1 MATALEIVQF
11 FDESGREIVHREP
24 QQGSTDIKMGAQLIV
39 QDAQSAVFYRDG
51 KGLDV
56 FGPGRHTLTTEN
68 IPIVTKLLSLPFGFK
83 SPFQAQV
90 YFVSMKKFI
99 DLKWGTKSP
108 INFKD
113 SELNYVQLRASGKF
127 SIRIT
132 DPRMFINEIVGTQGK
147 YTTMEIEDYLRD
159 EIVSRLNTVLGK
171 NLKTVFEL
179 GQFYGQIETATKA
192 AVADFFNAMGIE
204 LTDMIIVGIIPP
216 DEVQEKINERSSMAA
231 VGNLDQYMKF
241 KTAQAMEKAAE
252 NEGQGGMAGMGVGLG
267 AGMGMANMMMGSMQ
281 QGQQKG
287 GQQGEQQGGKESGQE
302 KKPTQEEVLATIE
315 KLAKLKESGALTED
329 EFNAKKKELLS
340 KL

>member
-1 MATALEIVQF
+1 MAIALEIIQF
-11 FDESGREIVHREP
+11 FDESGRELVHREP
-24 QQGSTDIKMGAQLIV
+24 QQGSSDIKMGAQLIV
-39 QDAQSAVFYRDG
+39 QDAQNAVFYRDG
-51 KGLDV
+51 KALDV
-56 FGPGRHTLTTEN
+56 MGPGRHTLTTEN
-68 IPIVTKLLSLPFGFK
+68 IPVLTKLLSLPFGFK

-108 INFKD
+108 INFRD

-132 DPRMFINEIVGTQGK
+132 DPRMFITEIVGTQGK

-159 EIVSRLNTVLGK
+159 SIVSRLNTVLGK

-179 GQFYGQIETATKA
+179 GQFYAQIETATKA
-192 AVADFFNAMGIE
+192 EVTDFFNAMGIE
-204 LTDMIIVGIIPP
+204 LTDMIIVGIVPP

-231 VGNLDQYMKF
+231 VGNLDAYMKF

-281 QGQQKG
+281 QSQQQG
-287 GQQGEQQGGKESGQE
+287 NQQQGNQQQGEQKQSQE
-302 KKPTQEEVLATIE
+302 DVLATIE
-315 KLAKLKESGALTED
+315 KLAKLKEAGALTEE
-329 EFNAKKKELLS
+329 EFQAKKKELLS

>member
-1 MATALEIVQF
+1 MAIALEIVQF
-11 FDESGREIVHREP
+11 FDESGRELVHREP

-113 SELNYVQLRASGKF
+113 TELNYVQLRASGKF

-204 LTDMIIVGIIPP
+204 LTDMIIVGII
-216 DEVQEKINERSSMAA
+216 I
-231 VGNLDQYMKF
+231 
-241 KTAQAMEKAAE
+241 T
-252 NEGQGGMAGMGVGLG
+252 
-267 AGMGMANMMMGSMQ
+267 
-281 QGQQKG
+281 
-287 GQQGEQQGGKESGQE
+287 GKS
-302 KKPTQEEVLATIE
+302 L
-315 KLAKLKESGALTED
+315 
-329 EFNAKKKELLS
+329 
-340 KL
+340 